1 MKTPPLRRL
10 LTRVGRSSVKSCV
23 RAGGLR
29 EPELTTDAQA
39 VFDQMAD
46 EVTWP
51 DQSANQVYLAAMVL
65 PVAALYKTLRE
76 RGWAQQDAIDN
87 VQAAFI
93 ATGGPQRSFF
103 KLLLRTEP
111 GRRLFLRSLRPNWLW
126 LTPPPANEWSVTE
139 RSETRVTIEVT
150 RCYRWEAFRLLG
162 APEAAS
168 AACAFEEHMMN
179 ASPRLRLTTS
189 SMATGADRC
198 RFCFERQLETA
209 H

>member
-1 MKTPPLRRL
+1 MTTPPLRRL
-10 LTRVGRSSVKSCV
+10 LMRVGRSSVKSCV
-23 RAGGLR
+23 RAGEMR
-29 EPELTTDAQA
+29 EPGLTTDAQA
-39 VFDQMAD
+39 VFDRMVS

-51 DQSANQVYLAAMVL
+51 DQSANRAYLAVMVL

-76 RGWAQQDAIDN
+76 RGWAQLAAVDT
-87 VQAAFI
+87 VQAAFL
-93 ATGGPQRSFF
+93 ATGEPQRSLF
-103 KLLLRTEP
+103 KLLLRTEL

-139 RSETRVTIEVT
+139 RSETRVTIEVS
-150 RCYRWEAFRLLG
+150 RCYRWDAFRLLG
-162 APEAAS
+162 NPEAAS
-168 AACAFEEHMMN
+168 VACAFEEHMMN
-179 ASPRLRLTTS
+179 ASHHLRLTTS

>member
-1 MKTPPLRRL
+1 MTQNLFKRLGMIWGIILVSLATPA
-10 LTRVGRSSVKSCV
+10 V
-23 RAGGLR
+23 
-29 EPELTTDAQA
+29 AQTG
-39 VFDQMAD
+39 
-46 EVTWP
+46 TW
-51 DQSANQVYLAAMVL
+51 
-65 PVAALYKTLRE
+65 T
-76 RGWAQQDAIDN
+76 
-87 VQAAFI
+87 
-93 ATGGPQRSFF
+93 
-103 KLLLRTEP
+103 
-111 GRRLFLRSLRPNWLW
+111 
-126 LTPPPANEWSVTE
+126 VTE

-162 APEAAS
+162 TPEAAS